1 MTNFASRSHAI
12 STSTTLLLSG
22 LTHATNYYINHST
35 PAPPPGQAT
44 KDGTPPPPP
53 PRALLLPLPR
63 AGETDGSGQ
72 VEMTPPGTMV
82 EPAASPKEKK
92 LLMAKY
98 KIFLEAIELQRR
110 WRKEMEEANK

>member
-1 MTNFASRSHAI
+1 MFVSIGMILNAAKLTRSFRHPSPCYPSRPHPNLTIQRPQRVRSTYAEH
-12 STSTTLLLSG
+12 STS
-22 LTHATNYYINHST
+22 AM
-35 PAPPPGQAT
+35 PA
-44 KDGTPPPPP
+44 K
-53 PRALLLPLPR
+53 
-63 AGETDGSGQ
+63 GER
-72 VEMTPPGTMV
+72 PGTSV

>member
-1 MTNFASRSHAI
+1 M
-12 STSTTLLLSG
+12 
-22 LTHATNYYINHST
+22 
-35 PAPPPGQAT
+35 
-44 KDGTPPPPP
+44 
-53 PRALLLPLPR
+53 RAERP
-63 AGETDGSGQ
+63 EQ